1 MQDVARCQQLLA
13 FIATVFFSCDRLSM
27 SAFPVN
33 DGTPQYGTASG
44 VGAEQRP
51 LPKVESSALAARLQ
65 AIIGKE
71 SVSSFARR
79 CGLAESVL
87 RTYLRDGRMPP
98 LDKACAMAAAAG
110 VSVDWLATGNG
121 PGRAAEVRASY
132 HSGAPGVV
140 ASDTRPVDTGV
151 LEGILKAVLEAQD
164 THAPP
169 AYLAALIADLYR
181 RAMDRHLPA

>member
-1 MQDVARCQQLLA
+1 
-13 FIATVFFSCDRLSM
+13 M

-44 VGAEQRP
+44 VGSDPRL

-121 PGRAAEVRASY
+121 PGRAAEVRAGYNLS
-132 HSGAPGVV
+132 APGVP

>member
-1 MQDVARCQQLLA
+1 MT
-13 FIATVFFSCDRLSM
+13 AT
-27 SAFPVN
+27 PVN
-33 DGTPQYGTASG
+33 DGTPKYGTASG
-44 VGAEQRP
+44 VGSDQRP

-98 LDKACAMAAAAG
+98 LDKACAIAAAAG
-110 VSVDWLATGNG
+110 VTVDWLATGNG
-121 PGRAAEVRASY
+121 LGVAAEVRASY
-132 HSGAPGVV
+132 KSGARGATVLD
-140 ASDTRPVDTGV
+140 ARPLDAGV
-151 LEGILKAVLEAQD
+151 LEGILKAVLEAQG

-169 AYLAALIADLYR
+169 AYLAALIADLYL
-181 RAMDRHLPA
+181 RAMDRHVPV